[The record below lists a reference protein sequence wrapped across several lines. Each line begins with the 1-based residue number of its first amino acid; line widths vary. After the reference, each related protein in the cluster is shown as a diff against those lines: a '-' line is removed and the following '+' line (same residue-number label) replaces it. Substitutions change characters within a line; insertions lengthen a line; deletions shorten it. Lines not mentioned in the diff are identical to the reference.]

1 MKAKLFQFPITDFE
15 EVYAIIDNEKQRL
28 QISSVNYSFSTTLD
42 LANDLNEQ
50 ITQKTKYGDQ
60 EFNQKVYQI
69 LTDVIQKMESVK

>member
-1 MKAKLFQFPITDFE
+1 MKAKLFQFSITDFE

-42 LANDLNEQ
+42 LASDLNEQ

-60 EFNQKVYQI
+60 EFNQKVRQI
-69 LTDVIQKMESVK
+69 LTGIIQKMESVK

>member
-1 MKAKLFQFPITDFE
+1 VKAKLFQFSITDFE

-42 LANDLNEQ
+42 LASDLNEQ

-60 EFNQKVYQI
+60 EFNQKVRQI
-69 LTDVIQKMESVK
+69 LTGIIQKMESVK